1 VVLLAAFYQDVG
13 GLAYALVDVLSPLYA
28 VLLLTV
34 FLCAAVL
41 FLVYLL
47 TSVFPVRYAY
57 NR

>member
-1 VVLLAAFYQDVG
+1 MG
-13 GLAYALVDVLSPLYA
+13 GLAYTLVDVLSPLYA
-28 VLLLTV
+28 VLLLAV